1 MTFLLSVIT
10 GIGAGFG
17 VSAGVFALVTSL
29 SLLPRMADKTHTGYA
44 MRTYETWVFW
54 GGMFGNSIYFFQ
66 QYDLSLSFRSFYPLP
81 LILFGSFAGIAI
93 GTLAVSIAESLNVTA
108 VLGRSARLHYGL
120 GVLILCFAVGKAL
133 GSLLFFYKHWF

>member
-44 MRTYETWVFW
+44 MKPGYSGAECLE
-54 GGMFGNSIYFFQ
+54 I
-66 QYDLSLSFRSFYPLP
+66 
-81 LILFGSFAGIAI
+81 
-93 GTLAVSIAESLNVTA
+93 VSIFSNSMMSLFP
-108 VLGRSARLHYGL
+108 
-120 GVLILCFAVGKAL
+120 FAP
-133 GSLLFFYKHWF
+133 FTRFP

>member
-29 SLLPRMADKTHTGYA
+29 SLLPRMADKTRTGYA

-66 QYDLSLSFRSFYPLP
+66 QYGVSLSFHSFYLLP
-81 LILFGSFAGIAI
+81 LISFGSFAGIAI

-108 VLGRSARLHYGL
+108 VLGRRARLHYGL

>member
-54 GGMFGNSIYFFQ
+54 GGMFGNSIFSNSMI
-66 QYDLSLSFRSFYPLP
+66 SLFP
-81 LILFGSFAGIAI
+81 FAPF
-93 GTLAVSIAESLNVTA
+93 T
-108 VLGRSARLHYGL
+108 R
-120 GVLILCFAVGKAL
+120 FP
-133 GSLLFFYKHWF
+133 